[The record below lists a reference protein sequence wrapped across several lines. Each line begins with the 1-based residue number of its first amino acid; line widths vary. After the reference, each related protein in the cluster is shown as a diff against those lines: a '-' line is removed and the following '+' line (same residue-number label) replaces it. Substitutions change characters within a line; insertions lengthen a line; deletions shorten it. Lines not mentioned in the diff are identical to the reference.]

1 MSIADP
7 EERSQPCPRGH
18 GPEHREFKGN
28 GRWVCYACR
37 NHYAARRRRHRKM
50 SNHRQEGVTTH
61 DNDRR
66 R

>member
-1 MSIADP
+1 MSLADP

-37 NHYAARRRRHRKM
+37 SQFANRTRNLRRSIRKESKNAGRHQNH
-50 SNHRQEGVTTH
+50 
-61 DNDRR
+61 
-66 R
+66 